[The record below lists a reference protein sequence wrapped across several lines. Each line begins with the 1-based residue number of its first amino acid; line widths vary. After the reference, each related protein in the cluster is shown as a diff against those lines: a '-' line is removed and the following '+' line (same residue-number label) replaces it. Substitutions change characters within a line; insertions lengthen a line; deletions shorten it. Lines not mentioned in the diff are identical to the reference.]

1 MMHDD
6 INASADIADAIA
18 RRIADTPDK
27 LRLHPVVEMG
37 LPEVCCFDD
46 VHFHNFTI
54 RAHGVTLA
62 FIMDTDRI
70 VWVHDVGH
78 APAVALTCET
88 DVEAMVARLTRRL
101 SGQD

>member
-1 MMHDD
+1 MHHD
-6 INASADIADAIA
+6 INISAEIADAIA
-18 RRIADTPDK
+18 SRITDVRDRMGLSPE
-27 LRLHPVVEMG
+27 VEYG
-37 LPEVCCFDD
+37 LPEVYCFDD

-78 APAVALTCET
+78 APAVALTGET
-88 DVEAMVARLTRRL
+88 DVEATVARLTRRL